1 MFKNKK
7 VLTLAVLV
15 PALVLSIGAFTK
27 ASKADAATVTVKYG
41 DTVSGYAQDFGVSI
55 DAIIKSNTNVK
66 NNGNLIIVGDSIY
79 IPTAKTVVASSTQS
93 TRSTQSQASTP
104 KKAYTKPVQKQEQ
117 PSVIT
122 SNSGSTY
129 SQFIANG
136 GTSGLW
142 NAIVMPE
149 SGGNPNITSPNG
161 YHGLG
166 QTKQS
171 WGYGS
176 VATQTKGMLNYAVS
190 RYGSVG
196 NAISFRQANGWW

>member
-7 VLTLAVLV
+7 ALTLAVLV

-27 ASKADAATVTVKYG
+27 ASKADAATITVKYG
-41 DTVSGYAQDFGVSI
+41 DTVSEYAQDFGVSI

-79 IPTAKTVVASSTQS
+79 IPTTKTVAAYS

-104 KKAYTKPVQKQEQ
+104 KKSYTKPVQKQVQ

>member
-7 VLTLAVLV
+7 ALTLAVLV

-27 ASKADAATVTVKYG
+27 ASKADASTVTVKYG
-41 DTVSGYAQDFGVSI
+41 DTVSEYAQDFGVSI

-79 IPTAKTVVASSTQS
+79 IPITKTVAAYS

-104 KKAYTKPVQKQEQ
+104 KKSYTKPVQKQVQ

>member
-7 VLTLAVLV
+7 ALTLAVLV

-41 DTVSGYAQDFGVSI
+41 DTVSEYAQDFGVSI

-66 NNGNLIIVGDSIY
+66 NNGNLIIVGDRIY
-79 IPTAKTVVASSTQS
+79 IPTTKTVAAYS

-104 KKAYTKPVQKQEQ
+104 KKSYTKPVQKQVQ